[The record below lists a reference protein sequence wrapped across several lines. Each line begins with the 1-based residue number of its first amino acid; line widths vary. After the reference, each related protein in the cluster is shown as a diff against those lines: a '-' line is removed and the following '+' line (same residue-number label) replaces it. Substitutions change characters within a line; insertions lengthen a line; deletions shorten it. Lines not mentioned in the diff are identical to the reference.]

1 MVQSVILR
9 IWLSGDIGAL
19 PGLLAENAT
28 FSSPVTDYA
37 GRQDVSHMLGLIAQ
51 VIEDVRPGRE
61 WRDGNET
68 ASAFTAEFQGEEMQ
82 GMLREQH
89 DSSNALAHVT
99 LYLRPYRMLRP
110 AIARMGELLALSPLP
125 GAGHRQA
132 ETGG

>member
-1 MVQSVILR
+1 V
-9 IWLSGDIGAL
+9 GDDCHHRVRLIFDHASIIE
-19 PGLLAENAT
+19 AW
-28 FSSPVTDYA
+28 FS
-37 GRQDVSHMLGLIAQ
+37 Q
-51 VIEDVRPGRE
+51 E

-68 ASAFTAEFQGEEMQ
+68 ASAFTAGFQGEDMQ

-89 DSSNALAHVT
+89 DNSNALAHVT

-110 AIARMGELLALSPLP
+110 AIARMGEPLALSPLP

>member
-1 MVQSVILR
+1 MVQSEVLR
-9 IWLSGDIGAL
+9 IWLSGGVGAL
-19 PGLLAENAT
+19 PGLLADDAT
-28 FSSPVTDYA
+28 FSSPVTDYT
-37 GRQDVSHMLGLIAQ
+37 GRQDVAHMLGLIAQ
-51 VIEDVRPGRE
+51 VVEDVRPGQE
-61 WRDGNET
+61 WRDGSET
-68 ASAFTAEFQGEEMQ
+68 ASAFTARFQGEEMQ

-89 DSSNALAHVT
+89 DSSNALVHVT